1 MNQRINMNT
10 AISELQSKGIIKGQ
24 ILSVSSLGTARSICY
39 EHSLRPMRIILG
51 DHPSFWVVT
60 PADAERL
67 MRAGYEMAA

>member
-1 MNQRINMNT
+1 MET
-10 AISELQSKGIIKGQ
+10 AISILRSNGIVKGH

-39 EHSLRPMRIILG
+39 EHSVRPMRIILG

-67 MRAGYEMAA
+67 MRVGYEMAG